1 MKAVDKVTKDMSA
14 KSIRMSVVAL
24 SATASTVIWLLL
36 DELTGIY
43 ISAPLVSASTGLVL
57 LVAQF
62 YDHKAKAGG
71 HEVFEGEPE

>member
-1 MKAVDKVTKDMSA
+1 MSVVDKVVKDMSP
-14 KSIRMSVVAL
+14 KSVRMSIVAL

-36 DELTGIY
+36 DEFTSIF

-71 HEVFEGEPE
+71 HEVFEGDSK

>member
-1 MKAVDKVTKDMSA
+1 MDNVTKNMSA
-14 KSIRMSVVAL
+14 KSVRMSVVAL

-36 DELTGIY
+36 DEFTDLF

-62 YDHKAKAGG
+62 YDHKAKADG
-71 HEVFEGEPE
+71 HELFEGDDK

>member
-1 MKAVDKVTKDMSA
+1 MKVVDKVTKDMSA
-14 KSIRMSVVAL
+14 KSVRMSVVAL

-36 DELTGIY
+36 DEFTGIDV
-43 ISAPLVSASTGLVL
+43 SPPLVSASTGLVL

-71 HEVFEGEPE
+71 HEVFEGDSK

>member
-1 MKAVDKVTKDMSA
+1 MEVVDKVTKNMSA
-14 KSIRMSVVAL
+14 KSVRMSIVAL

-36 DELTGIY
+36 DEFTDIY

-62 YDHKAKAGG
+62 YDHKAKADG
-71 HEVFEGEPE
+71 HEIFEGDSE